1 MRRVETSEVRRVVRW
16 LGGALLGGL
25 GGCGRFCVVEN
36 EIEERRRPAGEM
48 GAVQGRLGR
57 EA

>member
-1 MRRVETSEVRRVVRW
+1 MRRVETSEVCLVVRW

-25 GGCGRFCVVEN
+25 GGGGTFCVVEK
-36 EIEERRRPAGEM
+36 EMEDRRGPAGEI